1 MGVQELDSQ
10 AARTDTGVVLLSV
23 DRETLR
29 ADYRGHSVL
38 LPVDR
43 GIGSYGIYLPRVPA
57 WDDGEPIPAEDLAV
71 LKDAVVE
78 VLRYWGTGTEFI
90 TLSGA

>member
-1 MGVQELDSQ
+1 MGVKELDSQ

-29 ADYRGHSVL
+29 AEYRGRSVL

-43 GIGSYGIYLPRVPA
+43 GVGSHGIYLPRVPA
-57 WDDGEPIPAEDLAV
+57 WDDGEPIPGEELAV
-71 LKDAVVE
+71 IKDGVVE
-78 VLRYWGTGTEFI
+78 ILRYWGTDTEFI
-90 TLSGA
+90 TLKGA